1 MAGSHRS
8 FLLAIASCRANAPYA
23 GPYAC
28 PTQGM
33 GLQRCYGKQN
43 GQQGAWGGLS
53 GVWHHGEGAAGFQS
67 ACFPPVVRGG
77 LAGCPLWCVI
87 PLDVQVCMGML
98 RGAEGRRLLRCQTK
112 G

>member
-33 GLQRCYGKQN
+33 GLQRCYGKEN

-53 GVWHHGEGAAGFQS
+53 GVWHHEEGAAGFQS
-67 ACFPPVVRGG
+67 ACFPPRDEGRPGG
-77 LAGCPLWCVI
+77 VSPLVCYPFGCPSVHGDVAWC
-87 PLDVQVCMGML
+87 
-98 RGAEGRRLLRCQTK
+98 
-112 G
+112 